1 MSFARWVTLLAVAG
15 LFPDGLPSAAKSQ
28 PSTALYELSL
38 TDGRKVNLQ
47 LLTDRIAI
55 ATRYG
60 KLQVPVGDIRRV
72 QLAWRY
78 PDGVRKRIEAAVTR
92 LGDNDFKVREAA
104 GQELLHFKA
113 LAYPALKRALHC
125 ADPEIR
131 HRATDLVKQ
140 LEATFS
146 AEQLRM
152 RDDDVIITKLFTI
165 VGQLETRSLKGHSPA
180 SGEVQ
185 LALADLLQVR
195 PVADER
201 ALLERVRAAVRA
213 RLTSRSQQMGTG
225 KDAYEEVPEAGGLL
239 VGFELTYG
247 RFGDSRTIMTVCPL
261 FCTPS
266 GRVVGTTHGVPTP
279 EVVRVEAR
287 SGYAVGAVT
296 IKAGLGVD
304 GMSVTFME
312 IQESGLDPQR
322 AYESAWLG
330 GRGGGAPTKLGGSGA
345 PVVGIFGKTAERPQ
359 STFNGLGLVTA
370 SEEKDVAP

>member
-1 MSFARWVTLLAVAG
+1 MSFAGWMTLLAVAG
-15 LFPDGLPSAAKSQ
+15 HFPDGLPRAEKSQ

-38 TDGRKVNLQ
+38 TDGRKVNLH

-60 KLQVPVGDIRRV
+60 KLQVPVGDIRRIE
-72 QLAWRY
+72 LAWRY
-78 PDGVRKRIEAAVTR
+78 PDGARKRIEAAVAQ
-92 LGDNDFKVREAA
+92 LGNDDFKIREAA

-113 LAYPALKRALHC
+113 LAYPALKGALHC

-131 HRATDLVKQ
+131 HRATDLVKH

-152 RDDDVIITKLFTI
+152 CDDDVIITKLFTI
-165 VGQLETRSLKGHSPA
+165 VGQLETRSLKGHSPPA
-180 SGEVQ
+180 GEVQ
-185 LALADLLQVR
+185 FALADLRQVR

-213 RLTSRSQQMGTG
+213 RHTSRSQQMGTG
-225 KDAYEEVPEAGGLL
+225 KDTYEEVPEAGALL
-239 VGFELTYG
+239 VGFELSYG

-261 FCTPS
+261 FRTPS

-312 IQESGLDPQR
+312 IQEGGLDPQR
-322 AYESAWLG
+322 AYESTWLG
-330 GRGGGAPTKLGGSGA
+330 GSGGGAPTKLAGSGA
-345 PVVGIFGKTAERPQ
+345 PVVGIFGKTAEGPH

-370 SEEKDVAP
+370 SAERDVAP